1 MFLNQVSF
9 RSFNIS
15 HKLNNLARS
24 WKLVILIIAVGL
36 FIGTAVALA
45 TKVFVNSILYLTD
58 LRENASIFKTKIMG
72 TDLNFAP
79 VITLLI
85 AALVINLVKKYAK
98 ITRFHGPA
106 DSIYGAH
113 RTDNEIDTK
122 TGYFSTFSALI
133 SAGGGASVGQY
144 GPLVHFGAT
153 LGTSIRLLTRN
164 ALSTDIFIGC
174 GTAAAISAGFNAP
187 IAGLIFAHEALLRHF
202 SIKAIT
208 PIAISSFTAAAI
220 SERIFGGSQV
230 LVTNAAEIDLVGF
243 LPVAIISGLF
253 FGFVALIYMQSLTR
267 GPQLFAKTKISP
279 SYLIF
284 IGALICGSVGMFY
297 PEVLGIGT
305 STINAMLN
313 IEINVK
319 SVIIFLLLKVF
330 LTTVC
335 LSTGFFGG
343 VFSPALFVGAASGLV
358 FAGLLAITGL
368 ESNYSV
374 LALCGMAAVGASV
387 IGTPIAGVIL
397 VIELSNNYD
406 LGVISI
412 VSIASATLITY
423 LFFGQ
428 SLFDRQL
435 LNRGIDIALGR
446 SHLKLMDQSIGSL
459 CSDDFMAFLPNTPPK
474 QAIKLMIAQEVT
486 EAYLID
492 EQGIYQGKIRLVDLL
507 ANTAQKQCYVLRE
520 NNEVL
525 LTDTDSV
532 LQGIETCKNFI
543 GESIP
548 VINKDKNTLTGIIT
562 ESDLFTAY
570 LDLNRQIRDLEAGLR
585 N

>member
-1 MFLNQVSF
+1 M
-9 RSFNIS
+9 
-15 HKLNNLARS
+15 
-24 WKLVILIIAVGL
+24 
-36 FIGTAVALA
+36 ALA

-58 LRENASIFKTKIMG
+58 LRESASIFKIKIMDS
-72 TDLNFAP
+72 DLNFAP
-79 VITLLI
+79 VVTLLI
-85 AALVINLVKKYAK
+85 AALVINIIKKYAK

-122 TGYFSTFSALI
+122 TGYFSTFAALV

-208 PIAISSFTAAAI
+208 PIAISSFTAAAV
-220 SERIFGGSQV
+220 SERVFGGSQV
-230 LVTNAAEIDLVGF
+230 LVTNVSEIDLVGF
-243 LPVAIISGLF
+243 LPMAIVSGIF
-253 FGFVALIYMQSLTR
+253 FGFVALIYMQSLAR
-267 GPQLFAKTKISP
+267 GPQLFAKTKISS

-284 IGALICGSVGMFY
+284 IGALICGLVGMFY

-313 IEINVK
+313 VEIHVK
-319 SVIIFLLLKVF
+319 YVIIFLILKLL
-330 LTTVC
+330 LTTIC

-343 VFSPALFVGAASGLV
+343 VFSPALFVGTASGLA
-358 FAGLLAITGL
+358 FAGLLATIGL
-368 ESNYSV
+368 DSNYSV

-397 VIELSNNYD
+397 VIELSSSYD

-459 CSDDFMAFLPNTPPK
+459 CSDNFMAFLPNTPPK

-492 EQGIYQGKIRLVDLL
+492 EKGIYQGKIRLVDLL
-507 ANTAQKQCYVLRE
+507 ANTAQKQCYILRE

-532 LQGIETCKNFI
+532 LQGIETCKNFV

-548 VINKDKNTLTGIIT
+548 VINKDANTLTGIIT

-585 N
+585 S

>member
-1 MFLNQVSF
+1 M
-9 RSFNIS
+9 
-15 HKLNNLARS
+15 
-24 WKLVILIIAVGL
+24 
-36 FIGTAVALA
+36 
-45 TKVFVNSILYLTD
+45 FVNSILFLTD
-58 LRENASIFKTKIMG
+58 LREGASIFEAGIMG
-72 TDLNFAP
+72 VKLNFAP

-85 AALVINLVKKYAK
+85 AALIINFIKKYTK

-122 TGYFSTFSALI
+122 TGYFSTFAALI

-208 PIAISSFTAAAI
+208 PIAISSFTAAAV
-220 SERIFGGSQV
+220 SERVFGGSQV
-230 LVTNAAEIDLVGF
+230 LVTNVKEIDLIGF
-243 LPVAIISGLF
+243 LPMAIISGLF
-253 FGFVALIYMQSLTR
+253 FGFVALIYMQSLSKA
-267 GPQLFAKTKISP
+267 PQILAKTKIPP

-305 STINAMLN
+305 STINSMLN
-313 IEINVK
+313 IEI
-319 SVIIFLLLKVF
+319 SVQHVLIFLILKLL

-343 VFSPALFVGAASGLV
+343 VFSPALFVGAAAGIT
-358 FAGLLAITGL
+358 FAGLIATTGL

-374 LALCGMAAVGASV
+374 LALCGMASVGASV
-387 IGTPIAGVIL
+387 IGTPIAGVLL
-397 VIELSNNYD
+397 VIELSNSYD

-459 CSDDFMAFLPNTPPK
+459 SSDDFIAFLPNTPPK
-474 QAIKLMIAQEVT
+474 QAIKLRIANEVT
-486 EAYLID
+486 EAYLVD
-492 EQGIYQGKIRLVDLL
+492 EKGIYRGKIRLVDLL
-507 ANTAQKQCYVLRE
+507 SNTAQKQCYELRE
-520 NNEVL
+520 NNEIL
-525 LTDTDSV
+525 LLDQDSV
-532 LQGIETCKNFI
+532 LQGIETCKNFV

-548 VINKDKNTLTGIIT
+548 VINKDKNTITGIIT

-585 N
+585 S